1 MRDSPGNATRWSDGV
16 MAHSQIPQGPTVDAL
31 TSVWASLDSLL
42 SGLTEAQ
49 WREPVPVPG
58 WDVHATVAHIFG
70 TEAMLLGVEPEVT
83 VDGTA
88 LEHVRNAIG
97 AMNEN
102 WIASYDASSPAEM
115 LEAFRRFTGERA
127 TILESMS
134 GEEWNA
140 ESLTPAG
147 PDVYGRFMRIRVFD
161 CWTHE
166 QDIRAALRLPGHES
180 GPAVVATL
188 DEMATAMGFV
198 VGKRAGAPAGSSV
211 TFDLTGVSG
220 RQIHVSV
227 GERAAVVPSLD
238 APATVTLTMPVI
250 SFNRIGA
257 GRADGADHRHGVT
270 ITGDEALGNAV
281 LDAMGYTI

>member
-1 MRDSPGNATRWSDGV
+1 
-16 MAHSQIPQGPTVDAL
+16 MAHSQIPQASTVEAL

-42 SGLTEAQ
+42 SGLTDSQ

-70 TEAMLLGVEPEVT
+70 TEAMLLGIEPDVT
-83 VDGTA
+83 VDVTA
-88 LEHVRNAIG
+88 MEHVHNPIG

-102 WIASYDASSPAEM
+102 WIASYDRASPDDM
-115 LEAFRRFTGERA
+115 LAAFRRFTGERA
-127 TILESMS
+127 TLLESM
-134 GEEWNA
+134 GDEEWNT
-140 ESLTPAG
+140 ESFTPAG
-147 PDVYGRFMRIRVFD
+147 PDVYSRFMRIRVFD

-180 GPAVVATL
+180 GPAVVATI

-198 VGKRAGAPAGSSV
+198 VGKRAGAPAGASV
-211 TFDLTGVSG
+211 TFDLTGASG

-227 GERAAVVPSLD
+227 AERAAVVSSLD
-238 APATVTLTMPVI
+238 GEATMTLTMPVI
-250 SFNRIGA
+250 SFNRLGA
-257 GRADGADHRHGVT
+257 GRTDGADHRPGVK

>member
-1 MRDSPGNATRWSDGV
+1 
-16 MAHSQIPQGPTVDAL
+16 MAHSQIPQAPTVEAL
-31 TSVWASLDSLL
+31 TSVWESLDSLL
-42 SGLTEAQ
+42 SGLTETQ

-83 VDGTA
+83 VDSA
-88 LEHVRNAIG
+88 AIEHVRNPIG

-102 WIASYDASSPAEM
+102 WIASYDAASPDEM
-115 LEAFRRFTGERA
+115 IAAFRQFTGQRA
-127 TILESMS
+127 TMLRSMS
-134 GEEWNA
+134 HEEWNA

-188 DEMATAMGFV
+188 DEMASAMGFV
-198 VGKRAGAPAGSSV
+198 VGKRAGAPQGASV
-211 TFDLTGVSG
+211 TFDLTGASG
-220 RQIHVSV
+220 RQIHVFV
-227 GERAAVVPSLD
+227 DDRAGVVSSLD
-238 APATVTLTMPVI
+238 GPATVTLTMPVI
-250 SFNRIGA
+250 SFNRLGA
-257 GRADGADHRHGVT
+257 GRADAVDHRPRVK
-270 ITGDEALGNAV
+270 ISGDEALGNAV
-281 LDAMGYTI
+281 LDNMGYTM

>member
-1 MRDSPGNATRWSDGV
+1 
-16 MAHSQIPQGPTVDAL
+16 MAHSQIPQASTVEAL
-31 TSVWASLDSLL
+31 TSVWASLDTLL

-58 WDVHATVAHIFG
+58 WDVQATVAHILG
-70 TEAMLLGVEPEVT
+70 TEAMLLGVEPQVT

-88 LEHVRNAIG
+88 MEHVRNPIG

-115 LEAFRRFTGERA
+115 LHAFRHFTGERA
-127 TILESMS
+127 RILESMS
-134 GEEWNA
+134 DEDWNT

-180 GPAVVATL
+180 GPAVVSTL
-188 DEMATAMGFV
+188 DEMSTAMGFV
-198 VGKRAGAPAGSSV
+198 VGKRAGAPSGSSV

-220 RQIHVSV
+220 RQIHVYV
-227 GERAAVVPSLD
+227 GERAAVVPALE

-257 GRADGADHRHGVT
+257 GRADGVDHRDGVK
-270 ITGDEALGNAV
+270 ITGDGALGNAV